1 MNNST
6 SRSENKILAIING
19 LTNLWNNR
27 AKVLEGDPSVALI
40 FEPDKSDF
48 KEELLPFF
56 KHPAWKKVSTSLRQK
71 VLSYGWIIYNEKTIQ
86 IESKLIAPVCDLLID
101 GEYPGSVKDEIKHAI
116 SQALVDEAFHTLM
129 AVKGINIVYRE
140 RNLTRIKLPK
150 FELIHCL
157 DRMLGECKNEFE
169 QKLVRLAVACASET
183 LITDYLGSLSQD
195 PMLQPLCY
203 KTVEAHA
210 ADEWSHAS
218 VFSYTMAEIF
228 SHLSDDEKALYL
240 NSLPKAVKAFGDDEL
255 MVWEAVLAELEFP
268 DYEAM
273 LSDCRQGHNQAV
285 AVDIQGISKLL
296 NSLGIETFT
305 DNLAA

>member
-1 MNNST
+1 MNNAHT
-6 SRSENKILAIING
+6 QNDNKILNIING

-27 AKVLEGDPSVALI
+27 AKVLEGDPSVDLT
-40 FEPDKSDF
+40 FEPEKADF
-48 KEELLPFF
+48 KEELLPFC
-56 KHPAWKKVSTSLRQK
+56 KHPIWQNAPIEIQQQ

-101 GEYPGSVKDEIKHAI
+101 GEYPGSVKDEIQHAI

-140 RNLTRIKLPK
+140 RKLPRVKLPK

-157 DRMLGECKNEFE
+157 ERMLANCKNEFE

-228 SHLSDDEKALYL
+228 AQLSDEEKSLYL
-240 NSLPKAVKAFGDDEL
+240 SVLPKAVQAFGDDEL
-255 MVWEAVLAELEFP
+255 NVWEAVLAEINFP
-268 DYEAM
+268 DFATM
-273 LSDCRQGHNQAV
+273 LADCRELQEQNIK
-285 AVDIQGISKLL
+285 VDIQGISKLL
-296 NSLGIETFT
+296 NSLGIEAPSEHV
-305 DNLAA
+305 AA

>member
-1 MNNST
+1 MNISST
-6 SRSENKILAIING
+6 HADNKILAIING

-27 AKVLEGDPSVALI
+27 AKVLEGDPSVDLT
-40 FEPDKSDF
+40 FEPEKADF
-48 KEELLPFF
+48 KAELLPFY
-56 KHPAWKKVSTSLRQK
+56 KHPLWQNAPADLQQK

-101 GEYPGSVKDEIKHAI
+101 GEYPGSVKDEIQHAI

-140 RNLTRIKLPK
+140 RHLPRVKLPK
-150 FELIHCL
+150 FQLISCLEL
-157 DRMLGECKNEFE
+157 MLEECQNEFE

-228 SHLSDDEKALYL
+228 SQLSEQEKALYL
-240 NSLPKAVKAFGDDEL
+240 ATLPKAVQAFGDDEL
-255 MVWEAVLAELEFP
+255 NVWEVVLAAINFP
-268 DYEAM
+268 DYANM
-273 LSDCRQGHNQAV
+273 LADCRERNAQNIN
-285 AVDIQGISKLL
+285 VDIQGIAKLL
-296 NSLGIETFT
+296 NSLGIEVSTE
-305 DNLAA
+305 NLAA